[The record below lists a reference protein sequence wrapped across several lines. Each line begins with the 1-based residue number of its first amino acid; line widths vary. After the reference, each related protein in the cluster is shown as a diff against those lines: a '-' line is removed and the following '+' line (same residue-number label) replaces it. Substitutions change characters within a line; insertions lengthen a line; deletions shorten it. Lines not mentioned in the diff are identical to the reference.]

1 MPLQSNDVLLHK
13 LTQHSNVDLPVSP
26 YVGYDK
32 FPEQNKDLLG
42 TEVSIKIRDRSK
54 VDVSIDDISSED
66 FRESN
71 FDYINNIW
79 TYKFKVI
86 RCDSTEPYRMV
97 CVSKDYSKVIV
108 TDSRKYDEIVSI
120 YPDQIDRYMGMKVDD
135 QYIADTREY
144 AGVVIACDNGEP
156 CNSVIVESLPDTA
169 QIRIVLEDECQ
180 SKIDKIM
187 RIDNI
192 ESYHKRTDIILLRK
206 TLLEDKDIY
215 GIS

>member
-1 MPLQSNDVLLHK
+1 MPLQANDTLLHK
-13 LTQHSNVDLPVSP
+13 LTQHSNVDLPISP

-42 TEVSIKIRDRSK
+42 NIVSIKVRDRNK
-54 VDVSIDDISSED
+54 VDVSTDDVSNED
-66 FRESN
+66 DYD
-71 FDYINNIW
+71 FDTTNNIW
-79 TYKFKVI
+79 TYKFKII
-86 RCDSTEPYRMV
+86 RCDSTEPYRMI
-97 CVSKDYSKVIV
+97 CVSTDYTKVIV
-108 TDSRKYDEIVSI
+108 TDSRNYEEIVSV
-120 YPDQIDRYMGMKVDD
+120 YPDQIDTYMGMKVDD

-144 AGVVIACDNGEP
+144 AGVVISCDNGEP

-192 ESYHKRTDIILLRK
+192 ESYYKRDDIILLRK